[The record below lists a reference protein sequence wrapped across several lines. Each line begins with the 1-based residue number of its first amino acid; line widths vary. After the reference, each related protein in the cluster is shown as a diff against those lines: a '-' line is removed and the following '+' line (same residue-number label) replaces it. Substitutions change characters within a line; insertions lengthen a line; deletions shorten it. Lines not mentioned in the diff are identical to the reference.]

1 MPLVTVKASIGIG
14 SLNTTN
20 RGERAHA
27 IRERKL
33 TIPNAVA
40 VNKRGKTVLCEI
52 YAVLSEHATPSL
64 DVKINTGNTQ
74 PS

>member
-1 MPLVTVKASIGIG
+1 MPLVIVKASIGIG
-14 SLNTTN
+14 SLNTTK

-33 TIPNAVA
+33 TIPNDVA
-40 VNKRGKTVLCEI
+40 VNKRGKTVLCAI
-52 YAVLSEHATPSL
+52 YAVLSEQATPSFEM
-64 DVKINTGNTQ
+64 KINVGNIQ